1 MAAGALLVLLAA
13 VALDD
18 DALWFENEVRP
29 VFEARCAS
37 CHSGSEPDGG
47 LDLGSTDGIAT
58 AIDVAGV
65 VVRGDVDGS
74 RLVQA
79 IRYTDADLRM
89 PPKGRIDDASIAVLE
104 EWVRRGAP
112 LPEGAAARAGGG
124 DFDLEARWREHWSWR
139 PVADPRAP
147 LVSHAARVKDPLDA
161 FVFERLEA
169 AGLAPNDEAPRA
181 AWLRR
186 ATYAVTGLPPTPDE
200 LAAFL
205 GDTRPDA
212 FEHATDRLLASPR
225 FGERFARHWL
235 DLVRYAETKA
245 HEFDFPS
252 PNAFAYRDYV
262 VRAFDADVPY
272 DRFVLEHVAGD
283 LLAGAPEGVRL
294 DPSGTFD
301 ESILGTGWWHLYED
315 VHSPVD
321 TRADECDRLAN
332 QVDTFGKT
340 FLGLTVACARCH
352 DHKFDAITAEDYH
365 ALSGFALSSSYA
377 QVRYETRG
385 VEADVARELAKLR
398 AEHGDELRA
407 IVGAFLTNEVDAL
420 EPLLVPA
427 ALRAAGPPSSF
438 VANTPPP
445 SGAPG
450 ADRPLAPWMDVV
462 LEDFEEGTFA
472 SDGLGPWT
480 ATGAAFVPRPLTRAD
495 CPPWHDVEG
504 FSGNGFVNA
513 HAGHGVDEVA
523 AGDEPTGRL
532 ASAPFVVTHAHL
544 HFLVSGGDHEG
555 TRVVLELEEDG
566 AWSEVRRAVGQNSNT
581 FAPRRFDVA
590 EFEGRRVRLVAIDE
604 ERGGWGHIGLDRIVA
619 SDAVDTGALERA
631 RTRAEWNAFL
641 ASTAGDDANA
651 EELARVAARLD
662 RSRSSRGESAFE
674 RLADLTRPIPSLG
687 APPRRDDHVVVDLA
701 RFAQN
706 GSAFVWRRAGD
717 LVFGADG
724 APSIIEMDA
733 AVAEPGFHVLVASP
747 QSEQHGGDL
756 SYDQAGTTLLS
767 PTFALETG
775 RVAYLVRGRG
785 RVFACVDSHRMLSGP
800 LHIETL
806 TSFDTHGVW
815 QWIEHDLS
823 KHVGAHVHV
832 EFTAQVDGVP
842 LDLAVARIVE
852 ERPPAIVEETQPK
865 RGTYRGP
872 GGHDQESEAE
882 FEKAVTERCEKALAE
897 WRRDIAAFTSGT
909 GSAPT
914 LAALLA
920 HARLE
925 GRTAALDAALAPFL
939 ERERAVLARLV
950 PQSRLAPALIDL
962 DGRDE
967 FVLRRGDAHSPTTP
981 APRREP
987 AAVRLTKLAGDDAL
1001 VEPGGGSGRLAL
1013 ARALV
1018 DPRHP
1023 LVARVWTNRVWHHL
1037 FGTGL
1042 VATCDD
1048 FGSMGEAPSHPELL
1062 DALARDFVADGWST
1076 KRLVRRVLL
1085 SDAFRRTSGASADQL
1100 AADPTNRLLARASVR
1115 RLDAE
1120 ALRDALL
1127 FTSGALDE
1135 TRFGPAVPVHLTAFM
1150 NGRGRPGDSG
1160 PLDGANRRSIY
1171 QAVRRNFI
1179 APFMSV
1185 FDFPVPS
1192 ATRGVRS
1199 VSNVPAQALALVND
1213 PFVALCAERFGARA
1227 LARAGDD
1234 SARIAWMYEVAF
1246 TRPPSAHELASA
1258 LDFVASVGDDAQE
1271 RVLAFTDL
1279 AHTLYQLEEFAWLP

>member
-1 MAAGALLVLLAA
+1 MAAGALFVLLAA
-13 VALDD
+13 FALDD
-18 DALWFENEVRP
+18 DVVWFESEVRP

-89 PPKGRIDDASIAVLE
+89 PPKGRIDDASIALLE

-112 LPEGAAARAGGG
+112 LPEGAAARAATA
-124 DFDLEARWREHWSWR
+124 DFDLEARWRDHWSWR
-139 PVADPRAP
+139 PVADPATP
-147 LVSHAARVKDPLDA
+147 LVAHAARVKDPLDA
-161 FVFERLEA
+161 FLFERLEA

-181 AWLRR
+181 TWLRR

-205 GDTRPDA
+205 ADTRPDA
-212 FEHATDRLLASPR
+212 FEHAADRLLASPR
-225 FGERFARHWL
+225 YGERFARHWL

-245 HEFDFPS
+245 HEYDFPL
-252 PNAFAYRDYV
+252 PNAYAYRDYL
-262 VRAFDADVPY
+262 VRAFEADVPY

-283 LLAGAPEGVRL
+283 LLAAAPEGARF
-294 DPSGTFD
+294 DPSGSFD

-352 DHKFDAITAEDYH
+352 DHKFDALSAEDYH

-377 QVRYETRG
+377 QVRYETRA
-385 VEADVARELAKLR
+385 VEADVARELAKVR

-407 IVGAFLTNEVDAL
+407 LVGAFLTSEVDAL

-427 ALRAAGPPSSF
+427 ALRASGPPSSSI
-438 VANTPPP
+438 APTPPN
-445 SGAPG
+445 GAPG

-472 SDGLGPWT
+472 SGGLGPWT
-480 ATGAAFVPRPLTRAD
+480 ATGDAFVARPLTRAD
-495 CPPWHDVEG
+495 CPPWHDVQG
-504 FSGNGFVNA
+504 YFGSGFVNG

-555 TRVVLELEEDG
+555 TRVVLELEDDS
-566 AWSEVRRAVGQNSNT
+566 AWKEVRRAVGHNSNT

-590 EFEGRRVRLVAIDE
+590 EFLGARVRLVAIDE
-604 ERGGWGHIGLDRIVA
+604 VRGGWGHIGLDRIVA
-619 SDAVDTGALERA
+619 SDAQDAGVLERA
-631 RTRAEWNAFL
+631 RTRAEWNALL
-641 ASTAGDDANA
+641 ASADEVELDA
-651 EELARVAARLD
+651 EELARVTARLQREKAAHFD
-662 RSRSSRGESAFE
+662 RLNSLSRTA
-674 RLADLTRPIPSLG
+674 SLSV
-687 APPRRDDHVVVDLA
+687 PPARRDDHDVVDLA
-701 RFAQN
+701 RFVQN
-706 GSAFVWRRAGD
+706 GSAFAWRRAGD
-717 LVFGADG
+717 FVFGADG
-724 APSIIEMDA
+724 APSILAIDA
-733 AVAEPGFHVLVASP
+733 AVAEPGFGVLVAAP
-747 QSEQHGGDL
+747 QSEMHGGDL
-756 SYDQAGTTLLS
+756 AYDQAGTTLLS
-767 PTFALETG
+767 PTFALATG

-800 LHIETL
+800 LHLETL
-806 TSFDTHGVW
+806 TAFDTHGAW

-832 EFTAQVDGVP
+832 EITAQVDGAP

-852 ERPPAIVEETQPK
+852 ERPPAVVEEAQPK

-872 GGHDQESEAE
+872 GGHDQESRAE
-882 FEKAVTERCEKALAE
+882 FEKAVTERCETALAE
-897 WRRDIAAFTSGT
+897 WRRDIAAFTSGA
-909 GSAPT
+909 GSAPS
-914 LAALLA
+914 LAQLLA

-939 ERERAVLARLV
+939 ERERAVLAKLV
-950 PQSRLAPALIDL
+950 RESRLAPALIDL

-967 FVLRRGDAHSPTTP
+967 FVLRRGDAHSPTF
-981 APRREP
+981 AAARREP
-987 AAVRLTKLAGDDAL
+987 AAVRLSKLAGDEAL
-1001 VEPGGGSGRLAL
+1001 VEPGAGSGRLAL

-1048 FGSMGEAPSHPELL
+1048 FGAMGEAPSHPELL
-1062 DALARDFVADGWST
+1062 DALARDFVDDGWST
-1076 KRLVRRVLL
+1076 KRLVRRMLL
-1085 SDAFRRTSGASADQL
+1085 SDAFRRASGASDQQL

-1150 NGRGRPGDSG
+1150 NGRGRPGESG

-1179 APFMSV
+1179 APFMAV

-1227 LARAGDD
+1227 LALAGDD
-1234 SARIAWMYEVAF
+1234 AARIAWMYEVAF
-1246 TRPPSAHELASA
+1246 ARRPTEREIATATA
-1258 LDFVASVGDDAQE
+1258 FVASAGDDAPA
-1271 RVLAFTDL
+1271 RALAFADL